1 MNALKEIVKKTIL
14 IFLSIKVFFV
24 LKSLDIN
31 KKNLFIDLGTNKGQG
46 FNYFKKFFKLDIF
59 DYILVEPNPNLEN
72 HIRKLI
78 QNTNFGH
85 KIEFINKAAHINDS
99 NTKLLG
105 TIEDER
111 GKTSEGASIIREHN
125 SKMYISQ
132 FENGLD
138 VQTFDFVKKLESL
151 KQYDNII
158 IKMDVEGSEYDI
170 LENII
175 NNLDHKDNIK
185 HIFVEFHSRFLSY
198 EYKNAFIKREKI
210 IKKELNKANIN
221 FTQWI

>member
-1 MNALKEIVKKTIL
+1 M
-14 IFLSIKVFFV
+14 
-24 LKSLDIN
+24 
-31 KKNLFIDLGTNKGQG
+31 FIDLGTNKGQG

-72 HIRKLI
+72 YIRRLI

-85 KIEFINKAAHINDS
+85 KIEFINKAAHINDT

-175 NNLDHKDNIK
+175 NNLDHKGNIK

>member
-1 MNALKEIVKKTIL
+1 M
-14 IFLSIKVFFV
+14 
-24 LKSLDIN
+24 
-31 KKNLFIDLGTNKGQG
+31 GTNKGQG

-72 HIRKLI
+72 YIRRLI

-85 KIEFINKAAHINDS
+85 KIEFINKAAHINDT

-151 KQYDNII
+151 KQYDNL
-158 IKMDVEGSEYDI
+158 KF
-170 LENII
+170 I
-175 NNLDHKDNIK
+175 NLNLTN
-185 HIFVEFHSRFLSY
+185 
-198 EYKNAFIKREKI
+198 
-210 IKKELNKANIN
+210 
-221 FTQWI
+221 